1 MHFAEKAGCT
11 FFLPGYGKKLP
22 WGRAIFCRSQAIL
35 VMWSSVIRNKSL
47 LLKSLKRRNA
57 FLLHTTLGEGKM
69 IDKQRAMLCVI
80 PCLTLHYTH
89 TTPHYTF
96 SFASI
101 SSAVNFRFF
110 IQCVVWCSVSVVSD
124 GVLHYCKSLYIILLW
139 WFCVVLSRN
148 GKVKPGR
155 IEKRGIETKKEL
167 QVKPVTL
174 FALQDG
180 LEPTT
185 PWLTVRCSN
194 QLSYWS
200 NF

>member
-47 LLKSLKRRNA
+47 S
-57 FLLHTTLGEGKM
+57 
-69 IDKQRAMLCVI
+69 
-80 PCLTLHYTH
+80 
-89 TTPHYTF
+89 
-96 SFASI
+96 
-101 SSAVNFRFF
+101 
-110 IQCVVWCSVSVVSD
+110 VVWCSVSVVSD

-139 WFCVVLSRN
+139 WFCVVWSRN

-167 QVKPVTL
+167 QVKPITL

-200 NF
+200 SFALQKRDVPYLRVQKY